1 MKKFVMS
8 VAVLAAICFIFA
20 GAARADQIF
29 STPGGSTD
37 TAGDPVS
44 ATVDFSLSGSTLT
57 VTLTD
62 TQAGIKDAGQLLT
75 DVFFTL
81 SAGSATLSSQS
92 GDLIIIGS
100 GGAITDLGASAL
112 GWGFGP
118 ATVNSTDGFELCVI
132 CQGGPSAAPT
142 TPSEGIIGPTPNGN
156 GSIDGNGPHNPFINQ
171 TATFTLTGVSADA
184 SVGDVLF
191 SFGTVPGDNVPAGPP
206 SSVPEPSSLL
216 LLAVGLTGTLALT
229 GRKLIAA

>member
-1 MKKFVMS
+1 MKKLVMS
-8 VAVLAAICFIFA
+8 VTVLAAICFIFA

-29 STPGGSTD
+29 STPGGSTS
-37 TAGDPVS
+37 TTGSPVS

-57 VTLTD
+57 ITLTD
-62 TQAGIKDAGQLLT
+62 TQAGITNAGQLLT

-81 SAGSATLSSQS
+81 SAGSPALSSQT
-92 GDLIIIGS
+92 GDLIMIDS
-100 GGAITDLGASAL
+100 GGAITDMGASTL

-118 ATVNSTDGFELCVI
+118 AIVNSTDGFELCVI
-132 CQGGPSAAPT
+132 CQGGPTSGA

-156 GSIDGNGPHNPFINQ
+156 GSIDGNKPHNPFINQ
-171 TATFTLTGVSADA
+171 TATFTLTGVSAGA

-206 SSVPEPSSLL
+206 TSAPEPSSLL
-216 LLAVGLTGTLALT
+216 LLAVGLMGVVALT